1 MFYHAIGIKRT
12 GKESAEILHIAVE
25 GSSRNQGI
33 GRKMM
38 NELLLI
44 EDISE
49 MVAETDKDAVDLHRR
64 CGFVVFGSNVHNNN
78 IFY

>member
-1 MFYHAIGIKRT
+1 
-12 GKESAEILHIAVE
+12 
-25 GSSRNQGI
+25 
-33 GRKMM
+33 M